1 MKGFCIYWSR
11 GYSGNMSESSGI
23 FRLRYLILCFV
34 LIFLSL
40 ALEGYKQKLAL
51 ITHAQMAEIDKLKER
66 WSLLSVKKE
75 KLSSLKSLVQW
86 AERRKISQ
94 RDLDRIIILP
104 E

>member
-1 MKGFCIYWSR
+1 
-11 GYSGNMSESSGI
+11 MSESF
-23 FRLRYLILCFV
+23 FRLRYFVVCFV
-34 LIFLSL
+34 LILISL
-40 ALEGYKQKLAL
+40 TLEGYKQELAL
-51 ITHAQMAEIDKLKER
+51 LTHAQIAEIDKLKER

-75 KLSSLKSLVQW
+75 KLSSLKSLAQW